1 MRTEYLYRQV
11 ERKVQGLIEGG
22 VLVDGER
29 VPSLR
34 QMSRQA
40 GVSLATVTQA
50 YLELERKGL
59 LEARPKSGFFVR
71 ERPGPEIDVPA
82 SAKPHM
88 SPRRVQF
95 GDLSRTVFTAAHD
108 PTVQSFATALPSL
121 ALLPEK
127 GVARALGRTISRA
140 GTQALQYGPPDG
152 LPDLRRQIA
161 LRLANIGSPVAP
173 DDVLVTNGV
182 TEAVAI
188 SLRAVAKPGDVV
200 AVESPCYFA
209 TLELIERLGLLALEV
224 GTDVD
229 TGLRIDSLE
238 QALDDVDVRAMLLV
252 PNFSNP
258 LGSLMPATN
267 KRRLV
272 ELLAEREIALIE
284 DDIYGDLH
292 FGERRPE
299 LLRAYDRQD
308 TVITCS
314 SFSKSLAPG
323 LRVGWM
329 LPGRHASA
337 ARSWKRSMS
346 LATSSL
352 GQLAVAEFLAS
363 GRYERYLRDV
373 RAAYREQVARMRG
386 AIAESFP
393 PETRVTRP
401 QGGFVLWV
409 QLPPSVDGM
418 ELFHRALE
426 RGVAVTPGALFSPT
440 RKFNNFIRICCGS
453 PWSEDLAAAVAILG
467 TIAAELARDG

>member
-1 MRTEYLYRQV
+1 M
-11 ERKVQGLIEGG
+11 
-22 VLVDGER
+22 
-29 VPSLR
+29 
-34 QMSRQA
+34 
-40 GVSLATVTQA
+40 
-50 YLELERKGL
+50 
-59 LEARPKSGFFVR
+59 
-71 ERPGPEIDVPA
+71 
-82 SAKPHM
+82 
-88 SPRRVQF
+88 
-95 GDLSRTVFTAAHD
+95 
-108 PTVQSFATALPSL
+108 
-121 ALLPEK
+121 
-127 GVARALGRTISRA
+127 
-140 GTQALQYGPPDG
+140 
-152 LPDLRRQIA
+152 
-161 LRLANIGSPVAP
+161 
-173 DDVLVTNGV
+173 
-182 TEAVAI
+182 
-188 SLRAVAKPGDVV
+188 V

-308 TVITCS
+308 AVITCS

-352 GQLAVAEFLAS
+352 GQLAVAEFPCQRSL
-363 GRYERYLRDV
+363 
-373 RAAYREQVARMRG
+373 
-386 AIAESFP
+386 
-393 PETRVTRP
+393 
-401 QGGFVLWV
+401 
-409 QLPPSVDGM
+409 
-418 ELFHRALE
+418 RALS
-426 RGVAVTPGALFSPT
+426 A
-440 RKFNNFIRICCGS
+440 
-453 PWSEDLAAAVAILG
+453 
-467 TIAAELARDG
+467 